1 MSSLN
6 EWVKDLRREFH
17 REPELSYAERR
28 TQERIMSVLGELG
41 IDSEKI
47 ADTGVI
53 ANIHGR
59 GPGPCIAIRSDMDAL
74 AVTEKPTGLN
84 NGYISVNK
92 GVMHACGHDGHM
104 AILLG
109 AARLLKEHQGSFD
122 GSVRLIFQPAEEV
135 PPGGARR
142 VIAQGGLDGVDALIG
157 LHIFGD
163 VDAGVLNIRPGPCMA
178 SSNRFRLRIFGKG
191 GHHST
196 PGFCIDPILIASEF
210 ITNLYSELPTQIDAE
225 KFVFGIGVLSSGT
238 QFNRT
243 PDELEVDGS
252 FRTFDDKDSIQ
263 IELTM
268 RGILEKLMSK
278 YSKEAFSG
286 LPAYELDIEPGYP
299 VLMNDETFARAAIKV
314 LRENHFKI
322 NEDPGRIF
330 GAEDFAFYMQEVS
343 GVFAILGTRNPEK
356 GILEGN
362 HSSSFDIDE
371 DVLITGVRAFHTIVL
386 DFLKNPGEY
395 LSSR

>member
-1 MSSLN
+1 LIPLD
-6 EWVKDLRREFH
+6 EWIKDLRREFH
-17 REPELSYAERR
+17 REPELSYNEYR

-47 ADTGVI
+47 ADTGVVADI
-53 ANIHGR
+53 RGM

-74 AVTEKPTGLN
+74 AVTEKLTRSN
-84 NGYISVNK
+84 KAYISGNK

-109 AARLLKEHQGSFD
+109 TARLLKEQQDSLNGT
-122 GSVRLIFQPAEEV
+122 VRLIFQPAEEV

-142 VIAQGGLDGVDALIG
+142 VISQGGLEGVDALIG

-178 SSNRFRLRIFGKG
+178 SSNRFKLHIFGKG
-191 GHHST
+191 GHHSN
-196 PGFCIDPILIASEF
+196 PGFCIDPILIGSEF
-210 ITNLYSELPTQIDAE
+210 ITDLYSELPAQVGAE
-225 KFVFGIGVLSSGT
+225 NFVLGIGILSSGT

-243 PDELEVDGS
+243 PDELEMDGS
-252 FRTFDDKDSIQ
+252 FRTFDDNDSMQ
-263 IELTM
+263 IESTM
-268 RGILEKLMSK
+268 RSILDRLMSEH
-278 YSKEAFSG
+278 SKDAFSG
-286 LPAYELDIEPGYP
+286 LPGYELDVEPGYP

-314 LRENHFKI
+314 LRENNFNV
-322 NEDPGRIF
+322 NEAPDRIF
-330 GAEDFAFYMQEVS
+330 GAEDFALYMQEVP
-343 GVFAILGTRNPEK
+343 GIFAILGTRNPEK

-371 DVLITGVRAFHTIVL
+371 DVLITGVRAFHAIVK
-386 DFLKNPGEY
+386 DFLKHPGEY